1 MSVGTGIFL
10 FFWIDFYPLCL
21 ASYLYRILVRIE
33 EGSYVMLFHTP
44 RKKWLAKV
52 TRDKKLHTHLGII
65 DISATI
71 GMEYGSAVRTTEGK
85 LIFLIEPTIH
95 DFIMKSERKT
105 QIVYPKDLGYIAART
120 GLKNGSKVLEVGT
133 GSGAL
138 ATFMASIVKPDG
150 HIYSFDVNPE
160 FMEIAKRNL
169 EKAGMSQYVTL
180 HQHDPHQGVEIR
192 EADVAIVDLGD
203 PWTVVDQ
210 VHDALKGS
218 GAFAAICPTMNQVE
232 KTATELKRAGYAD
245 IDCVE
250 LMIRNIEAREGMT
263 RPSMRMIGH
272 TTYLVFAR
280 KVQKL
285 QQDVSRVESEPD
297 SAETDEE
304 EALQ

>member
-1 MSVGTGIFL
+1 M
-10 FFWIDFYPLCL
+10 
-21 ASYLYRILVRIE
+21 AKIE

-52 TRDKKLHTHLGII
+52 TQDKKLHTHLGII

-95 DFIMKSERKT
+95 DFIMKSERRT

-120 GLKNGSKVLEVGT
+120 GLKNGSKVLEIGT
-133 GSGAL
+133 GSAAL
-138 ATFMASIVKPDG
+138 ATFMASIVKPYG

-169 EKAGMSQYVTL
+169 EKAGMLQYVTL
-180 HQHDPHQGVEIR
+180 HQHDPHQGVDIR
-192 EADVAIVDLGD
+192 DADVAIVDLGD

-218 GAFAAICPTMNQVE
+218 GAFVAICPTMNQIE

-280 KVQKL
+280 KVQKI
-285 QQDVSRVESEPD
+285 QERVEPEP
-297 SAETDEE
+297 EEEVDEE
-304 EALQ
+304 TSE

>member
-1 MSVGTGIFL
+1 
-10 FFWIDFYPLCL
+10 L
-21 ASYLYRILVRIE
+21 AKIE
-33 EGSYVMLFHTP
+33 EGSYVLLFHTP

-52 TRDKKLHTHLGII
+52 TQDKKLHTHLGII

-71 GMEYGSAVRTTEGK
+71 GMEYGSAIRTTEGK
-85 LIFLIEPTIH
+85 LIFLVEPTIH
-95 DFIMKSERKT
+95 DFIMKSERRT

-133 GSGAL
+133 GSAAL

-150 HIYSFDVNPE
+150 HIYTFDVNPE
-160 FMEIAKRNL
+160 FMEIARRNL
-169 EKAGMSQYVTL
+169 DKAGMSPYVTM
-180 HQHDPHQGVEIR
+180 HQHDPHQGVDVR

-218 GAFAAICPTMNQVE
+218 GAFVAICPTMNQIE

-250 LMIRNIEAREGMT
+250 LMIRNMEAREGMT

-285 QQDVSRVESEPD
+285 QERAEP
-297 SAETDEE
+297 AADEE
-304 EALQ
+304 EEDGEEISE

>member
-1 MSVGTGIFL
+1 M
-10 FFWIDFYPLCL
+10 
-21 ASYLYRILVRIE
+21 AKIE
-33 EGSYVMLFHTP
+33 EGSFVLLFHTP
-44 RKKWLAKV
+44 RKKWLARV
-52 TRDKKLHTHLGII
+52 TQDKKLHTHLGII
-65 DISATI
+65 DISATV

-95 DFIMKSERKT
+95 DFIMKSERRT

-133 GSGAL
+133 GSAAL

-160 FMEIAKRNL
+160 FMEIASRNL
-169 EKAGMSQYVTL
+169 EKAGMSPYVTL
-180 HQHDPHQGVEIR
+180 HQHDPHQGVDVR

-218 GAFAAICPTMNQVE
+218 GAFVAICPTMNQIE
-232 KTATELKRAGYAD
+232 KTATELKRAGYVD

-250 LMIRNIEAREGMT
+250 LMIRNMEAREGMT

-280 KVQKL
+280 KVQKF
-285 QQDVSRVESEPD
+285 QERVEVVE
-297 SAETDEE
+297 AEAEE
-304 EALQ
+304 NEEMPE

>member
-1 MSVGTGIFL
+1 MVK
-10 FFWIDFYPLCL
+10 
-21 ASYLYRILVRIE
+21 IE
-33 EGSYVMLFHTP
+33 ENSYVLLFHTP

-52 TRDKKLHTHLGII
+52 TQDKKLHTHLGII

-71 GMEYGSAVRTTEGK
+71 GMEYGSAVKTTEGK
-85 LIFLIEPTIH
+85 LVFLIEPTIH
-95 DFIMKSERKT
+95 DFIMKSERRT

-120 GLKNGSKVLEVGT
+120 GLKNGSKVLEIGT
-133 GSGAL
+133 GSAAL

-160 FMEIAKRNL
+160 FMEIARRNL
-169 EKAGMSQYVTL
+169 EKAGMSPYVTM
-180 HQHDPHQGVEIR
+180 HQHDPHQGVDVR
-192 EADVAIVDLGD
+192 EADIAIVDLGD

-218 GAFAAICPTMNQVE
+218 GAFVAICPTMNQIE

-250 LMIRNIEAREGMT
+250 LMIRNMEAREGMT

-280 KVQKL
+280 KVQKVQERL
-285 QQDVSRVESEPD
+285 ESTTVREDTAEVEEMP
-297 SAETDEE
+297 E
-304 EALQ
+304 

>member
-1 MSVGTGIFL
+1 M
-10 FFWIDFYPLCL
+10 
-21 ASYLYRILVRIE
+21 AKIE
-33 EGSYVMLFHTP
+33 EGSYVLLFHTS
-44 RKKWLAKV
+44 RKKWLARV
-52 TRDKKLHTHLGII
+52 TQDKKLHTHLGII
-65 DISATI
+65 DISAAI

-95 DFIMKSERKT
+95 DFIMKSERRT

-133 GSGAL
+133 GSAAL

-180 HQHDPHQGVEIR
+180 HQHDPHQGVDVR

-203 PWTVVDQ
+203 PWTVIDQ

-218 GAFAAICPTMNQVE
+218 GAFVAICPTMNQIE
-232 KTATELKRAGYAD
+232 KTTTELKRAGYVD

-285 QQDVSRVESEPD
+285 EERIE
-297 SAETDEE
+297 AAEE
-304 EALQ
+304 EAEGDETDD